1 MCDFVWKIY
10 VEVNVAIAVASLT
23 GSANFTRIAPEID
36 VTVVTVLA
44 HVAMAESFIN

>member
-1 MCDFVWKIY
+1 MCANLFENH

-23 GSANFTRIAPEID
+23 GSANFTRIAPEVD

-44 HVAMAESFIN
+44 HVAMSESFIN